1 MHKWLQLPANP
12 TDDPLATVYP
22 INHYKKSHVYAVTRI
37 NPIYVD
43 DEHVHHNNNETWK
56 NKSGSSGYDSQP
68 HSDHSSLDNKGSPPA
83 TKSLRNGTT
92 PPSSDGSS
100 GSPVQRTSAPWLLSP
115 IKEGVIDVHQY
126 CIPRPVWPGHV
137 EGRVHRYPADSDRIP
152 RVKSCRHCA
161 RCRCRSN
168 STSSSS
174 TSSTNSGGGKIV
186 GVGVG
191 SGGDSFSGYSSAFGG
206 GTVSTGSTST
216 TSSAGG
222 DAGLCSD
229 DVNPSPAGN
238 GPVVSNQSPLV
249 LDPRFGDGVGVNKA
263 LVDNWNSVDLML
275 NQKTDNLHYDC
286 GAMLR
291 GLQFTLDTQQA
302 EKLMQKI
309 KVGKKHRCWCRFVT
323 ACVGL
328 IMFLVSVVTVS
339 LTLTRGQKMFGSL

>member
-12 TDDPLATVYP
+12 TEDPLATVYP

-43 DEHVHHNNNETWK
+43 DENVHHTSNETWK

-68 HSDHSSLDNKGSPPA
+68 HSDHSSLDKGSPPG
-83 TKSLRNGTT
+83 TKCLRNGTT
-92 PPSSDGSS
+92 PPSSDESS
-100 GSPVQRTSAPWLLSP
+100 GSPVQRAAAPWLLSP

-126 CIPRPVWPGHV
+126 CIPRPVWPGH
-137 EGRVHRYPADSDRIP
+137 GDGGTHGYPADLDRIP
-152 RVKSCRHCA
+152 RVKCCRHCA
-161 RCRCRSN
+161 RCRCRSSS

-174 TSSTNSGGGKIV
+174 TGSTNSGGKIV
-186 GVGVG
+186 
-191 SGGDSFSGYSSAFGG
+191 SGGGSFSGYSSAFGG
-206 GTVSTGSTST
+206 GTISTGSTST
-216 TSSAGG
+216 TSSGG
-222 DAGLCSD
+222 GAGLCLD

-238 GPVVSNQSPLV
+238 GPVVSNRSPLT
-249 LDPRFGDGVGVNKA
+249 LDPRFSDGVGINKA
-263 LVDNWNSVDLML
+263 LVDNWNTVELRL
-275 NQKTDNLHYDC
+275 NQKTDHLHYDC

-309 KVGKKHRCWCRFVT
+309 KVGKKHRCWCRFIT

>member
-43 DEHVHHNNNETWK
+43 DEIVHHDNNETWK

-68 HSDHSSLDNKGSPPA
+68 HSDHSSLDKGSPPA
-83 TKSLRNGTT
+83 TKCLRNGTT

-100 GSPVQRTSAPWLLSP
+100 GSPVQRTAPWLLSP

-126 CIPRPVWPGHV
+126 CIPRPVWPGHAD
-137 EGRVHRYPADSDRIP
+137 GGAHHRYPADLERIP

-174 TSSTNSGGGKIV
+174 TSSTNSGDGKIA
-186 GVGVG
+186 GGG
-191 SGGDSFSGYSSAFGG
+191 CSSGSFSGYSSAFGG
-206 GTVSTGSTST
+206 GTISTGSTST
-216 TSSAGG
+216 TSSGGGG
-222 DAGLCSD
+222 DAGMCLD

-238 GPVVSNQSPLV
+238 GPVVSNQSPLT
-249 LDPRFGDGVGVNKA
+249 LDPRFSDGVGINKV
-263 LVDNWNSVDLML
+263 LVDNWNSVDLRL
-275 NQKTDNLHYDC
+275 NQKTDNLHY
-286 GAMLR
+286 
-291 GLQFTLDTQQA
+291 
-302 EKLMQKI
+302 
-309 KVGKKHRCWCRFVT
+309 
-323 ACVGL
+323 
-328 IMFLVSVVTVS
+328 VSTHDY
-339 LTLTRGQKMFGSL
+339 